1 MLRFLS
7 LLLIFIVRLVGLP
20 YQFSIDPITALSASQ
35 VAAFKPFS
43 YYAAKAYCQPAAVLN
58 KSCGINCDANTA
70 FQPMAAGGDGSA
82 IQFWYVGIDPSLK
95 TVIVGHQGTDPN
107 KIVPLLTDGGFFLDH
122 LNQTLF
128 PGLNSSI
135 EVHNKFADEHAK
147 TANQILSATRAALQ
161 KSNLTQ
167 VTLVGHS
174 LGAAL
179 ALLDS
184 VFLPQFL
191 PGIQFKTFGYG
202 LPRVGN
208 QAFADYVDANVQ
220 LSHVNNRQDFVPVIP
235 LRTLGFVQPQG
246 EKHIQDNL
254 TWLDCPGN
262 DNPDSRCSAGDV
274 SSVSTGNLSNHDGPY
289 DGVEMGGATCKNVT
303 GTAGVATAAASTF
316 HARCGVLFLLAT
328 AFSLLHDPLQVL

>member
-1 MLRFLS
+1 MTFYTHPFL
-7 LLLIFIVRLVGLP
+7 FGLVGLTIATAIP
-20 YQFSIDPITALSASQ
+20 RGDSITALSASQ

-43 YYAAKAYCQPAAVLN
+43 YYAATAYCKPATVLN
-58 KSCGINCDANTA
+58 KSCGVNCDANTA
-70 FQPMAAGGDGSA
+70 FQPIAAGGDGSK
-82 IQFWYVGIDPSLK
+82 IQFWYVGIDLSLK
-95 TVIVGHQGTDPN
+95 TVIVGHQGTDPS
-107 KIVPLLTDGGFFLDH
+107 KIAPLLTDANFFLKP
-122 LNQTLF
+122 LNETFF
-128 PGLNSSI
+128 PGLNSAI
-135 EVHNKFADEHAK
+135 KIHNQFGDQHWK
-147 TANQILSATRAALQ
+147 TMSQILSATRAALQ

-167 VTLVGHS
+167 VTLIGHS

-184 VFLPQFL
+184 VSLPLFL
-191 PGIQFKTFGYG
+191 PGIQFKTIGYG

-220 LSHVNNRQDFVPVIP
+220 LSHVNNREDFVPVIP

-246 EKHIQDNL
+246 EKHIQDDL

-262 DNPDSRCSAGDV
+262 DNPDPRCSAGDV
-274 SSVSTGNLSNHDGPY
+274 SSVSAGNLSNHDGPY